1 MKPEFLLDAIGE
13 ISEKYISEA
22 APGRR
27 RARPWLGTAITAAAA
42 VLVIGMAALTI
53 PRLHPVSEPLP
64 PEAAPL
70 EAEAEG
76 PAGADNENM
85 LRYHNLNLTGD
96 AAAYLSPETVEL
108 GIFQDAVFTEDE
120 IGTAVQKLI
129 DAGWEDMT
137 SVNYEGIAVF
147 FSQPEKDPPPL
158 EETIAEKQN
167 ESVQISEFDLERA
180 RQFIADSGLD
190 ALIYEKT
197 GVTLVLEA
205 DPTRSVVVFYG
216 YKDGMK
222 TNTYVRMSFYE
233 NGDLAEAKLY
243 AVISETRTIPMLP
256 VEEAVKNAY
265 GLVLYGGGDNYEE
278 IAVTAVR
285 FEYVDGLPY
294 YVLTLDEMLAN
305 GPMEARA
312 LAVDFSLIEEDG
324 DLLAAWERQF
334 NLP

>member
-1 MKPEFLLDAIGE
+1 MKSEFLLDAIGE
-13 ISEKYISEA
+13 IDERYIREA
-22 APGRR
+22 APGSR
-27 RARPWLGTAITAAAA
+27 RARPWLGTVITAAAA

-53 PRLHPVSEPLP
+53 PHLNQRSEPLP
-64 PEAAPL
+64 PEAVSL
-70 EAEAEG
+70 EVEPES

-85 LRYHNLNLTGD
+85 LRYHNLTLTGE

-108 GIFQDAVFTEDE
+108 GIFRDAVFTEDE

-129 DAGWEDMT
+129 DAGWEDLT

-147 FSQPEKDPPPL
+147 FSQPEKDPPD
-158 EETIAEKQN
+158 EKQN
-167 ESVQISEFDLERA
+167 ESVQISEFDLECA

-190 ALIYEKT
+190 TLIYEKT

-205 DPTRSVVVFYG
+205 DSTRSVVVFYG

-243 AVISETRTIPMLP
+243 AVIPETRTVPMLT
-256 VEEAVKNAY
+256 VEEAVKDAY

-312 LAVDFSLIEEDG
+312 LAVDYSLIEEDG

-334 NLP
+334 DLP